1 MGWIWSSNITRGNGC
16 ALTVFTPF
24 QVPSTILRQAS
35 KSFSPTHF
43 ALIRVGTFPS
53 KDDWTDSSPRSP
65 LRQDGKILRRRR
77 PATQPSREAKSQART
92 DAGSELAGFR
102 ASRPI
107 IHTRNYFSAAARHC
121 EIFKS
126 PFPSREVEEERSEG
140 RKGYDSPDDGR
151 GRGRGGR
158 RRGQ

>member
-1 MGWIWSSNITRGNGC
+1 MENTAAAAGD
-16 ALTVFTPF
+16 A
-24 QVPSTILRQAS
+24 A
-35 KSFSPTHF
+35 K
-43 ALIRVGTFPS
+43 
-53 KDDWTDSSPRSP
+53 PRSEVA
-65 LRQDGKILRRRR
+65 G
-77 PATQPSREAKSQART
+77 A

-140 RKGYDSPDDGR
+140 RKEGR
-151 GRGRGGR
+151 GTTRPTTDADEAAGGVASEI
-158 RRGQ
+158 